1 MIKRVKFII
10 NENKILLENFSFL
23 SVLQV
28 SNLLIFLVITPYL
41 FRVLGKEN
49 YGLVIFAQTIA
60 IYFSIIVNFGFNVTA
75 TRDISIYKAF
85 PDKVNKTISEVLTL
99 KFLFLVLATLIL
111 SILVFSIPLLSNHSQ
126 VFFYSMLFCLSEA
139 LFPVWYFQG
148 IERMKY
154 ITFINV
160 GAKLISAI
168 SIFIFVKTSEDY
180 ILVPLLLGFGTISG
194 VIVGLFI
201 VFRTNKHIYEFPT
214 IVSMKKCIKD
224 NIPLFIS
231 NVSSQIYVNANKL
244 IVGSYLGMQD
254 VAIYDIADKIVNI
267 MKVPIGV
274 VGQTLFP
281 RISRTKDV
289 RFVKSAMVLVSVFF
303 IISIAA
309 IFLFSD
315 WIVFLFTGTHNTV
328 AASLLR
334 LLAVSIL
341 PVCLGL
347 FFAELLLVPF
357 GKLKDY
363 TKMRTSS
370 LFIYIL
376 IIGALA
382 YFRQIGL
389 FQMAS
394 AIIAVES
401 FVLVYSFYLCKK
413 NRII

>member
-1 MIKRVKFII
+1 MIKRVKYII

-28 SNLLIFLVITPYL
+28 SNLLIFLVITPFL

-49 YGLVIFAQTIA
+49 YGLVVFAQTVA

-75 TRDISIYKAF
+75 TRDISIYRAN
-85 PDKVNKTISEVLTL
+85 PDKINKTISEVLTL
-99 KFLFLVLATLIL
+99 KCLFLILSTVVL
-111 SILVFSIPLLSNHSQ
+111 SILVFLIPLLSDHPQ
-126 VFFYSMLFCLSEA
+126 IFFYSMLFCLSEA

-154 ITFINV
+154 ITFINIGTKIV
-160 GAKLISAI
+160 SAI
-168 SIFIFVKTSEDY
+168 SIFIFINSSEDY
-180 ILVPLLLGFGTISG
+180 ILVPLILGFGTISG

-201 VFRTNKHIYEFPT
+201 VFRTHKHIYELPS
-214 IVSMKKCIKD
+214 IVSLKRSIKD

-244 IVGSYLGMQD
+244 IVGSSLGMQD
-254 VAIYDIADKIVNI
+254 VAIYDIADKIVNV

-281 RISRTKDV
+281 RISRTRDV
-289 RFVKSAMVLVSVFF
+289 RFVKNAMVLVSVFF
-303 IISIAA
+303 ILAITA
-309 IFLFSD
+309 IFLFSKE
-315 WIVFLFTGTHNTV
+315 IVLLFTGLHNTE

-363 TKMRTSS
+363 TRMRTLS
-370 LFIYIL
+370 LFIYI
-376 IIGALA
+376 IFISALA

-389 FQMAS
+389 YQMAC
-394 AIIAVES
+394 AIITVES
-401 FVLVYSFYLCKK
+401 FVLVYSYYLCKK

>member
-1 MIKRVKFII
+1 MIRRVKRII

-28 SNLLIFLVITPYL
+28 SNLLIFLLIIPYL

-49 YGLVIFAQTIA
+49 YGLVVFAQTIA

-75 TRDISIYKAF
+75 TRDISIFRDDHKRI
-85 PDKVNKTISEVLTL
+85 DKTISEVLTL
-99 KFLFLVLATLIL
+99 KCLFFLLSITIL
-111 SILVFSIPLLSNHSQ
+111 SILVFSIPLLSKHPRI
-126 VFFYSMLFCLSEA
+126 FYYSMVFCLSEA

-154 ITFINV
+154 ITFINI
-160 GAKLISAI
+160 GAKVLSAI
-168 SIFIFVKTSEDY
+168 TIFIIIKKTDDY
-180 ILVPLLLGFGTISG
+180 IYVPLLLGIGTLSG

-201 VFRTNKHIYEFPT
+201 VFKSHKHRFRLPT
-214 IVSMKKCIKD
+214 LGSLKICIKD

-244 IVGSYLGMQD
+244 IVGSSLGMQD
-254 VAIYDIADKIVNI
+254 VAIYDIADKIVNV

-274 VGQTLFP
+274 IGQTLFP
-281 RISRTKDV
+281 RVSRNKDV
-289 RFVKSAMVLVSVFF
+289 RFVKTAMALVFVFF
-303 IISIAA
+303 TIVYTA

-315 WIVFLFTGTHNTV
+315 KIVLLFTGSENIV

-334 LLAVSIL
+334 LLAASIL

-357 GKLKDY
+357 GKLRDY
-363 TKMRTSS
+363 TKMRTFS
-370 LFIYIL
+370 LFIYIAM
-376 IIGALA
+376 IGILT
-382 YFRQIGL
+382 YFKQIGL
-389 FQMAS
+389 YQMAS
-394 AIIAVES
+394 VIIVVES
-401 FVLVYSFYLCKK
+401 FVLIYSFYLCKK
-413 NRII
+413 NKII